1 MITLTILG
9 IILLLII
16 GVVLLVTGIVGTGFV
31 LIFGDLI
38 IAILIIALFV
48 KLMKWLFSLG
58 RKK

>member
-38 IAILIIALFV
+38 IAILIIVLFV

>member
-38 IAILIIALFV
+38 IAILIITLFV